1 MRVHG
6 CPLVCWSHDRP
17 SSATFIV
24 SSLFRRMQN
33 GKIFRHRTLGWGI
46 LKDGITF
53 LDHGW
58 WVIND
63 QFKRVP
69 VVMGRTLGEFW
80 NLSHGFFWKDD
91 KARDFKVRTYINNW
105 DLSSWF
111 FYMSSICAGLKARW
125 GHEFKSLNVLF
136 VPLFLTLLTTC
147 WWLMTRATCGSSFVG
162 GLFSADCLG
171 GWPTMHLTRAPGP
184 PQKTLKA
191 SKSHGFPDQPI
202 FLGIRFERSQI

>member
-6 CPLVCWSHDRP
+6 WCLVCWFWSFLPSWVVGGCTAPKLSPLICSHDRP

-24 SSLFRRMQN
+24 SSLFRRTQN

-46 LKDGITF
+46 LKHGITF

-63 QFKRVP
+63 QFKRVL
-69 VVMGRTLGEFW
+69 VVMGRTLGEFR
-80 NLSHGFFWKDD
+80 NLSHGFFWKD
-91 KARDFKVRTYINNW
+91 KARDFKVRTYIYINNW
-105 DLSSWF
+105 GLSSWF
-111 FYMSSICAGLKARW
+111 FYMSSICVCLKARW
-125 GHEFKSLNVLF
+125 GHEFKSLNVYF

-162 GLFSADCLG
+162 GLFSPDCLG

-184 PQKTLKA
+184 P
-191 SKSHGFPDQPI
+191 
-202 FLGIRFERSQI
+202 